1 MQEITHNIYI
11 DHNAIGLVTG
21 VIRTPEGSILV
32 DPPVRMDDVRSWR
45 GATAKMIM
53 GDAKFLV
60 LLDTNFDRILTSKGC
75 DCALISQMNPPAPT
89 KSRQSPQRPPEDA
102 QAASDGTDATSS
114 TPRWNN
120 PEIWFS
126 DTMNLHLASV
136 SVQLEHHF
144 GANSAGIWVHIPKEK
159 VIFVGDTVLVD
170 QPPFLAY
177 ANLPLWLE
185 ELDLLASRAFRG
197 YQIIS
202 SRSGL
207 VTQAQVQE
215 MARKLVAI
223 QDLLSPLVRKK
234 TTLEE
239 YLALIPEIMNLF
251 QVSPLDQE
259 LYLNR
264 LQWDLTTWFETNI
277 K

>member
-1 MQEITHNIYI
+1 M
-11 DHNAIGLVTG
+11 L
-21 VIRTPEGSILV
+21 
-32 DPPVRMDDVRSWR
+32 
-45 GATAKMIM
+45 
-53 GDAKFLV
+53 
-60 LLDTNFDRILTSKGC
+60 
-75 DCALISQMNPPAPT
+75 
-89 KSRQSPQRPPEDA
+89 PPEIIFDK
-102 QAASDGTDATSS
+102 QLS
-114 TPRWNN
+114 
-120 PEIWFS
+120 
-126 DTMNLHLASV
+126 LHLDGL
-136 SVQLEHHF
+136 QIDLEHHP
-144 GANSAGIWVHIPKEK
+144 GSNYAGVWVTIPEHKI
-159 VIFVGDTVLVD
+159 IFIGDTVVVD

-239 YLALIPEIMNLF
+239 YLALIPEIMNLY

-264 LQWDLTTWFETNI
+264 LQWGLTTWFETNI